1 MRHRSFN
8 GLYVPNTTCLS
19 AVSYVLF
26 ILAIYIFL
34 NLTLHNKASY
44 IKSFMIKFISY
55 RYSTSPTLLG
65 N

>member
-44 IKSFMIKFISY
+44 IKSFMINLFLIDIVLRQHY
-55 RYSTSPTLLG
+55 
-65 N
+65 